1 MTWYEFLL
9 FAHIAMAAIW
19 VGGGAM
25 LQFFGLRA
33 INAPD
38 PMRLAQLGQDIEW
51 IGSRVLVP
59 ASALA
64 VVSGILL
71 VIDSDFWGFGD
82 DWIVIGLVLF
92 AITFLAGA
100 LFFGPESGRLGK
112 LVEAEGPTSPAV
124 QEKLRRLLALTRADL
139 MLLFLII
146 FDIATKPQWG
156 DLSLWVALAG
166 FASLAGIL
174 VRNGLNTRL
183 PAAAAANPSYSSSSI
198 SS

>member
-51 IGSRVLVP
+51 VGSRVLVP

-64 VVSGILL
+64 VVSGILGL
-71 VIDSDFWGFGD
+71 GHGM
-82 DWIVIGLVLF
+82 GLVVV
-92 AITFLAGA
+92 AEGVEQEEHLAVLRDMGCDEYQG
-100 LFFGPESGRLGK
+100 FIDGRPGRLPDV
-112 LVEAEGPTSPAV
+112 L
-124 QEKLRRLLALTRADL
+124 
-139 MLLFLII
+139 
-146 FDIATKPQWG
+146 
-156 DLSLWVALAG
+156 
-166 FASLAGIL
+166 
-174 VRNGLNTRL
+174 
-183 PAAAAANPSYSSSSI
+183 ANPQPATTVDVRDVAQRI
-198 SS
+198 GHPA